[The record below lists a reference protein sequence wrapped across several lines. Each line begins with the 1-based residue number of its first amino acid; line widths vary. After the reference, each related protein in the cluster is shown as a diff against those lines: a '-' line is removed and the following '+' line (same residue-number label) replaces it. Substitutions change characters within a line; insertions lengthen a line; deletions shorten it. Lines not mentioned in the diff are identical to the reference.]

1 VRTQM
6 ILVSTL
12 FVLSNVGVF
21 AKGTAVQPAAAPTSF
36 NGHWEKR
43 KNPFCQM
50 TLEQKGN
57 KLKGEY
63 STSPYEDGKKVQS
76 GDIVGTITK
85 PGHAR
90 VTYTSGFANEGSK
103 GKLDLDL
110 TSQGL
115 KWTLVEAPVQ
125 DYGEDYSPKSVV
137 MKKK

>member
-1 VRTQM
+1 VRTQI
-6 ILVSTL
+6 ILASTL
-12 FVLSNVGVF
+12 FVLSNAGVF
-21 AKGTAVQPAAAPTSF
+21 AKGTAAKPAAPTSF
-36 NGHWEKR
+36 NGHWEK
-43 KNPFCQM
+43 KQNPFCQM

-63 STSPYEDGKKVQS
+63 STSPYEDGRKVQD

-110 TSQGL
+110 TSRGL
-115 KWTLVEAPVQ
+115 KWTLVETPVQ
-125 DYGEDYSPKSVV
+125 DFGEDYSPQSVV

>member
-1 VRTQM
+1 VRTQI
-6 ILVSTL
+6 ILASTL
-12 FVLSNVGVF
+12 LVLSNAGVF
-21 AKGTAVQPAAAPTSF
+21 AKGTAAKPAAPTSF
-36 NGHWEKR
+36 NGHWEK
-43 KNPFCQM
+43 KQNPFCQM

-63 STSPYEDGKKVQS
+63 STSPYEDGKKVQD

-110 TSQGL
+110 TSRGL
-115 KWTLVEAPVQ
+115 KWTLVETPVQ